1 MEITTPANVCHQC
14 YFLAIDGAKHLNRTL
29 LSNSSGVVE
38 DSQDYP
44 PTGLDSDEYDE
55 YDEYG
60 DYAEY
65 STPEVDGNGPTSPK
79 PFHVQEPNGND
90 LIRRQGIDG
99 AKHLNRTLLSNSS
112 GVVDD
117 SQDYPP
123 TGLDSDEYD
132 EYDEYG
138 DYAEYRFVQI

>member
-1 MEITTPANVCHQC
+1 MKVQMVLPHKTIYKDFNIERVHR
-14 YFLAIDGAKHLNRTL
+14 IDGAKHLNRTL

-65 STPEVDGNGPTSPK
+65 
-79 PFHVQEPNGND
+79 
-90 LIRRQGIDG
+90 
-99 AKHLNRTLLSNSS
+99 
-112 GVVDD
+112 
-117 SQDYPP
+117 
-123 TGLDSDEYD
+123 
-132 EYDEYG
+132 
-138 DYAEYRFVQI
+138 RFVQI